1 MTTADTDTIVAIA
14 TAPGAGGVGVVRLS
28 GPRSRAIAEVLCGCA
43 LVPRYAHYVKLRAG
57 EETIDDGIALYFAAP
72 ASFTGEHVV
81 ELQAHGS
88 PVVLRRI
95 VAECNARGARNA
107 RPGEFSERAYLNG
120 KIDLAQ
126 AEAVAD
132 LIAAGDTRA
141 ARAARRRRR

>member
-28 GPRSRAIAEVLCGCA
+28 GPRSRAIAEALCGCA
-43 LVPRYAHYVKLRAG
+43 LVPRHAHYVKLRAG
-57 EETIDDGIALYFAAP
+57 DETLDDGIALYFAAP

-95 VAECNARGARNA
+95 VAECNAL
-107 RPGEFSERAYLNG
+107 RAMANEIRAQDG
-120 KIDLAQ
+120 KKIPTD
-126 AEAVAD
+126 
-132 LIAAGDTRA
+132 IAAELLANIA
-141 ARAARRRRR
+141 AASATCH

>member
-28 GPRSRAIAEVLCGCA
+28 GPRSRAIAEALCGCA
-43 LVPRYAHYVKLRAG
+43 LVPRHAHYVKLRAG
-57 EETIDDGIALYFAAP
+57 DEILDDGIALYFAAP

-95 VAECNARGARNA
+95 VAECNVRGDTEVGEESPTLEHQSAPSSLRRYEDSGRRH
-107 RPGEFSERAYLNG
+107 RP
-120 KIDLAQ
+120 I
-126 AEAVAD
+126 AD
-132 LIAAGDTRA
+132 LDGA
-141 ARAARRRRR
+141 